1 MSYFGTAGPPQDGGF
16 IGGIARGQARL
27 HNAKTT
33 RARYGKTLGS
43 KVAKGF
49 KNEFLVV
56 PGMSDFPDDEIL
68 YKRTK
73 NFTDFYEHANETRRA
88 LEDGRI
94 SQELAD
100 PVLRQYENDKKL
112 IAEWAESGPYV
123 HETKAFALGVAPV
136 LFGVA
141 AYYAYTRFILRP
153 APSPKASK
161 NAFSAVFS

>member
-68 YKRTK
+68 YQRAK
-73 NFTDFYEHANETRRA
+73 NVVDSRDRSRYAEADFEAQRINQAQHDA
-88 LEDGRI
+88 LMN
-94 SQELAD
+94 
-100 PVLRQYENDKKL
+100 QYERDKQL

-123 HETKAFALGVAPV
+123 HETKALAMGATPILLGIAGY
-136 LFGVA
+136 LF
-141 AYYAYTRFILRP
+141 YSRFILRP
-153 APSPKASK
+153 RPTPKASK

>member
-56 PGMSDFPDDEIL
+56 PGMSDFPSDEIL
-68 YKRTK
+68 YQRAK
-73 NFTDFYEHANETRRA
+73 NVVQSRDQSRG
-88 LEDGRI
+88 LEQAVADGRAT
-94 SQELAD
+94 QEQAD
-100 PVLRQYENDKKL
+100 PLLKQYERDKQL

-153 APSPKASK
+153 RPAPKASK

>member
-1 MSYFGTAGPPQDGGF
+1 MSYFGIQGPPQDGGF

-27 HNAKTT
+27 HNAKVT
-33 RARYGKTLGS
+33 RARYGKTLGAQ
-43 KVAKGF
+43 VAKGF
-49 KNEFLVV
+49 KNEFLVL

-68 YKRTK
+68 YQRAK
-73 NFTDFYEHANETRRA
+73 NVVQSRDQSRG
-88 LEDGRI
+88 LEQAVADGRAT
-94 SQELAD
+94 QEQAD
-100 PVLRQYENDKKL
+100 PLLKQYERDKQL

-141 AYYAYTRFILRP
+141 AYYAYTRFMMRP
-153 APSPKASK
+153 APSPRASK